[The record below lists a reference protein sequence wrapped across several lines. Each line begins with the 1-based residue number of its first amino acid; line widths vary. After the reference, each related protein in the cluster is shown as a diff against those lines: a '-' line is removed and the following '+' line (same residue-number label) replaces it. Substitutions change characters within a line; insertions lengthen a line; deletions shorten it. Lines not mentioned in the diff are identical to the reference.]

1 MVVAHIDSPA
11 EGHELVYQVRLPVSS
26 HTFALVTEAIRTYRR
41 QVKSRWAAANMSP
54 EERA

>member
-1 MVVAHIDSPA
+1 MTHINPPA

-41 QVKSRWAAANMSP
+41 LCRQTDCSP
-54 EERA
+54 QPR